1 MKAYV
6 DKSENEFSIHCL
18 EREDLETLMS
28 AMAEQIGKANLVK
41 NHIAPPQKKRLFNL
55 LKTIN
60 NELDNN

>member
-6 DKSENEFSIHCL
+6 DQSENEFSIHCL
-18 EREDLETLMS
+18 EREDLEALFS
-28 AMAEQIGKANLVK
+28 ALAEQIGKANIVK
-41 NHIAPPQKKRLFNL
+41 NHITPNQKKRLFNL